1 MIKEKEVIPRK
12 DITYMIETPIAQYLK
27 NISVF
32 PLLTQ
37 EEEVNYAIAARDG
50 DEDARE
56 TLINSNLRLVVSIA
70 KKYRNFHLDLMDFI
84 QAGNRGLIKAV
95 DKYDPTLLNPSTN
108 KPYRF
113 STYAV
118 NWIKQSIAK
127 EIADNGRI
135 IRNPANII
143 AAITKYNSAVR
154 AYQSLY
160 GIEPTDAQMAV
171 ELNCDINTILKYKQW
186 SADTTSLE
194 GTVISNGDG
203 KDISLIDFVPD
214 TAPTPDEVALE
225 ADDERQY
232 EIAFRKLEPRIRLFI
247 TLKYGLGERYI
258 DDLNIA
264 EIKGLK
270 RTPALSELNCDKPH
284 TLEEISQ
291 LVGLTRERIRQ
302 LINQG
307 GANIAR

>member
-1 MIKEKEVIPRK
+1 
-12 DITYMIETPIAQYLK
+12 MIETPIAQYLK

-37 EEEVNYAIAARDG
+37 EEEVNYAIAARSG

-56 TLINSNLRLVVSIA
+56 ALINSNLRLVVSIA
-70 KKYRNFHLDLMDFI
+70 KNYRNFHLDLMDFI

-143 AAITKYNSAVR
+143 AAITKYNTAITRWTNEHGTAPS
-154 AYQSLY
+154 
-160 GIEPTDAQMAV
+160 DAEVAEQ
-171 ELNCDINTILKYKQW
+171 LNVDLSTIANYKRW
-186 SADTTSLE
+186 SADVNSLD
-194 GTVISNGDG
+194 GIVISSGDG
-203 KDISLIDFVPD
+203 KDVSLIDFVAD
-214 TAPTPDEVALE
+214 EAPTPDQVAARNDEERLLKQRYDSF
-225 ADDERQY
+225 DDRT
-232 EIAFRKLEPRIRLFI
+232 KLFMV
-247 TLKYGLGERYI
+247 LKYGLGEDYMPI
-258 DDLNIA
+258 TPIA
-264 EIKGLK
+264 KIKGLK
-270 RTPALSELNCDKPH
+270 RIPAASELSSKVLNSKH

-302 LINQG
+302 I
-307 GANIAR
+307 IARQLNNCAAVK